1 MFTVPSETCALGDSC
16 PAHTIPSPCPS
27 PGKGSGWLI
36 PHVAGRPPFSGDGLS
51 MAPAPRWEAPGLP
64 VGFAGK
70 DSLKCGQDRHWLSGQ
85 GLPPRSAHNPTASP
99 LCSRE
104 VAAGGPDRGERGVA
118 GLRWAEPGL
127 QSGHSGGTSSPLHS
141 SVSPSL
147 SERHS
152 ETPTRAPSA
161 PSSPGFL
168 ESDRQLG
175 ETSDAGP
182 PRFRSHRPAGAAPRV
197 AGKVVH
203 SRQCAHR
210 GRSLVFLLCDAVSWW
225 RWQQQQWPW
234 NVASDETAV
243 ASQTGKECLG
253 LTETATPLTACC
265 PSDDVK
271 GGTDLSCGQLS
282 RLSDPPFLCHWSTAH
297 PRVCPPLL
305 LPLPVQSPRTW
316 EPAL

>member
-152 ETPTRAPSA
+152 ETPPV
-161 PSSPGFL
+161 L
-168 ESDRQLG
+168 
-175 ETSDAGP
+175 
-182 PRFRSHRPAGAAPRV
+182 PRPLV
-197 AGKVVH
+197 A
-203 SRQCAHR
+203 Q
-210 GRSLVFLLCDAVSWW
+210 VSWRVTGSW
-225 RWQQQQWPW
+225 ERRVTPGPRAF
-234 NVASDETAV
+234 VPTAQR
-243 ASQTGKECLG
+243 A
-253 LTETATPLTACC
+253 
-265 PSDDVK
+265 
-271 GGTDLSCGQLS
+271 
-282 RLSDPPFLCHWSTAH
+282 
-297 PRVCPPLL
+297 LL
-305 LPLPVQSPRTW
+305 LELLGRWYTHASAHTGDGPWFFFYVTPSRGGGGSSSSGPGMWRRMKPLWRPKQEKSV
-316 EPAL
+316 